1 MKKLTIIIPIFNE
14 SESIFKLIDEIKYE
28 FRNNI
33 PQILIVDD
41 GSDDDFHTKVKNKF
55 KNIIIVYHQK
65 ISENV
70 KQCILVFKSHLTN

>member
-41 GSDDDFHTKVKNKF
+41 GSDDDFHIKVKKNKF
-55 KNIIIVYHQK
+55 KKYYGSLPSK
-65 ISENV
+65 
-70 KQCILVFKSHLTN
+70 KSRKM